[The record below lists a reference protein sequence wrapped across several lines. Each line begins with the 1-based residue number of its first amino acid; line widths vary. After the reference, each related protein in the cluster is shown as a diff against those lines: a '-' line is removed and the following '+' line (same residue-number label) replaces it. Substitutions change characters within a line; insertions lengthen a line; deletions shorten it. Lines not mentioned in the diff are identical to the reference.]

1 MAPFFRPH
9 ILVGMLVNKV
19 KDGKGVALGWGM
31 VGREINDPAIARM
44 PPTRHQGMAFHP
56 TRCNKTQSNQ
66 QATNNKPK
74 KYVWQSI
81 AVQHRSGVELCTA
94 NGVEK

>member
-1 MAPFFRPH
+1 MCNPTINSATLRWHHSSGLTF
-9 ILVGMLVNKV
+9 LLGWEEV

-44 PPTRHQGMAFHP
+44 PPTRHQGMALHP
-56 TRCNKTQSNQ
+56 ARCNKTQSNQ

-74 KYVWQSI
+74 KYV
-81 AVQHRSGVELCTA
+81 
-94 NGVEK
+94 